1 MQPAFQFLTLRRTSS
16 HMAAEVQSERTEWK
30 AMETA
35 TWELE
40 TGRALSFALIESRK
54 GSGHLCFL
62 PSFSSFTV
70 RASELLRR

>member
-1 MQPAFQFLTLRRTSS
+1 MLPAFQFLTPRRTSP
-16 HMAAEVQSERTEWK
+16 HMAAEVQSERTERK
-30 AMETA
+30 SMEMA

-40 TGRALSFALIESRK
+40 TGRTLSFGLIESRK